1 MFIYIFISISIT
13 TSPLLDLFL
22 YRTLGN
28 TLHVFI
34 NKTIAEHSAQYSYK
48 RLFLS
53 NSTHNEVKPQKQ
65 NFHLNISTRLL
76 PSRFMNFAILSFVPH
91 LFVDRIIE

>member
-1 MFIYIFISISIT
+1 MFIYIFISIT

-28 TLHVFI
+28 TFHVFI
-34 NKTIAEHSAQYSYK
+34 NKTIAEHSVQYSYK
-48 RLFLS
+48 GLFLS

-65 NFHLNISTRLL
+65 HFQLSISTRLL
-76 PSRFMNFAILSFVPH
+76 PSHFMNFAILSFVPH